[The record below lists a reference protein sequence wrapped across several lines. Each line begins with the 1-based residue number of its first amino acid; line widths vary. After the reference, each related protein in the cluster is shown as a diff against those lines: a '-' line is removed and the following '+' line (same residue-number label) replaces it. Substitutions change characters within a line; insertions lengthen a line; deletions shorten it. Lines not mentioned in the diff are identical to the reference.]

1 MTQKINEILELINE
15 RRFEEAEKK
24 CKKIENKFKDNAEL
38 LHTYGYIFFNLKKY
52 EQAIEQWEKAVNINP
67 QFVFAL
73 NNLGNVLSKLKKFDK
88 AVEYL
93 NKALKINPNFFESY
107 YTLSEIF
114 FKTKDYEKSLINI
127 NKALDLKPDNL
138 TIIKIKIELFLKLN
152 KKKDLLKFLD
162 DAIKYHPENAELYN
176 YKAKIFSELGMNSQ
190 SRNTYKTVYMLDPNF
205 PYVLGNIVNDK
216 LTNCNW
222 LGIEKDFEEIKNKI
236 DQEEEVA
243 DPFLISTIFDSPDLQ
258 NKAARVWIK
267 QYPTLNEKKKLETAN
282 HKAKIKLGYYSTDFR
297 DHPVGHLIT
306 KVLETHDKSKFDIYG
321 FYLSKKQKEN
331 DRYYLRIKKVFK
343 EFYDVSEM
351 SDNEIVLLSKN
362 LKIDIAIDLV
372 AHTGDHDS
380 KFGIFLH
387 NCAPIQIN
395 FLGYPGT
402 SGSNKIDYI
411 IADKTVIPEK
421 NKKFFT
427 EKIIYL
433 PNSYQP
439 SEKDRIIS
447 KKEFTKKDLNLP
459 ENDFIFCCFNS
470 NKKILPSIL
479 DLWSQILNQVPDSIL
494 WLLSDNDQFQKN
506 LKSEFAKKN
515 IDPNR
520 IIFSK
525 KVPIEEHL
533 KRIKN
538 ADLFL
543 DTFPYNAHTTCSDS
557 IWAGVPLLTLEG
569 QSFQSRVASS
579 LLKTSGLGELVA
591 KDKQEYLQKAIFL
604 AKNKNYLNKLKIKI
618 IDYRNENPI
627 FDNIFFTKNIEKGY
641 SLVFEKKLKN
651 EQAQDIYL

>member
-1 MTQKINEILELINE
+1 M
-15 RRFEEAEKK
+15 
-24 CKKIENKFKDNAEL
+24 
-38 LHTYGYIFFNLKKY
+38 
-52 EQAIEQWEKAVNINP
+52 
-67 QFVFAL
+67 
-73 NNLGNVLSKLKKFDK
+73 
-88 AVEYL
+88 
-93 NKALKINPNFFESY
+93 KINPNFFESY

-176 YKAKIFSELGMNSQ
+176 YKAKIFSELGMHSQ

>member
-1 MTQKINEILELINE
+1 
-15 RRFEEAEKK
+15 
-24 CKKIENKFKDNAEL
+24 
-38 LHTYGYIFFNLKKY
+38 
-52 EQAIEQWEKAVNINP
+52 
-67 QFVFAL
+67 
-73 NNLGNVLSKLKKFDK
+73 
-88 AVEYL
+88 
-93 NKALKINPNFFESY
+93 
-107 YTLSEIF
+107 
-114 FKTKDYEKSLINI
+114 
-127 NKALDLKPDNL
+127 
-138 TIIKIKIELFLKLN
+138 
-152 KKKDLLKFLD
+152 
-162 DAIKYHPENAELYN
+162 
-176 YKAKIFSELGMNSQ
+176 MNSQ

-267 QYPTLNEKKKLETAN
+267 QYPTLNEKKKLETSI

-343 EFYDVSEM
+343 EFYDVSDM

-380 KFGIFLH
+380 KFGIFLN

-433 PNSYQP
+433 PNSYQL

-569 QSFQSRVASS
+569 QSFQSRVAAS
-579 LLKTSGLGELVA
+579 LLRTSGLSELVA
-591 KDKQEYLQKAIFL
+591 KDKHEYLQKAIFL
-604 AKNKNYLNKLKIKI
+604 AKNKNHLNKLKIKI
-618 IDYRNENPI
+618 IDSRNENPI
-627 FDNIFFTKNIEKGY
+627 FDNIIFTKNIEKSY

>member
-1 MTQKINEILELINE
+1 
-15 RRFEEAEKK
+15 
-24 CKKIENKFKDNAEL
+24 
-38 LHTYGYIFFNLKKY
+38 
-52 EQAIEQWEKAVNINP
+52 
-67 QFVFAL
+67 
-73 NNLGNVLSKLKKFDK
+73 
-88 AVEYL
+88 
-93 NKALKINPNFFESY
+93 
-107 YTLSEIF
+107 
-114 FKTKDYEKSLINI
+114 
-127 NKALDLKPDNL
+127 
-138 TIIKIKIELFLKLN
+138 
-152 KKKDLLKFLD
+152 
-162 DAIKYHPENAELYN
+162 
-176 YKAKIFSELGMNSQ
+176 MNSQ

-267 QYPTLNEKKKLETAN
+267 QYPTLNEKKKLETSI

-297 DHPVGHLIT
+297 DHPVGHLIA

-343 EFYDVSEM
+343 EFYDVSDM

-380 KFGIFLH
+380 KFGIFLN

-569 QSFQSRVASS
+569 QSFQSRVAAS
-579 LLKTSGLGELVA
+579 LLRTSGLSELVA
-591 KDKQEYLQKAIFL
+591 KDKHEYLQKAIFL
-604 AKNKNYLNKLKIKI
+604 AKNKNHLNKLKIKI
-618 IDYRNENPI
+618 IDSRNENPI
-627 FDNIFFTKNIEKGY
+627 FDNIIFTKNIEKSY